1 MLAQLFLN
9 EVIKCLLLIF
19 CSESYWPIVCK
30 DHSPKGA
37 IIRCTNNCYSIV
49 KIDHNSI
56 DIPDFNLKVFNFREF
71 CVHLDTR
78 VLLCG
83 IKVIAAYILY

>member
-1 MLAQLFLN
+1 MLAQLFCIT
-9 EVIKCLLLIF
+9 IKCLILIF

-37 IIRCTNNCYSIV
+37 IIRCANCDSVV

-56 DIPDFNLKVFNFREF
+56 DIPDFNLKVFNFRKF
-71 CVHLDTR
+71 RAHLDTR

-83 IKVIAAYILY
+83 IKVIAYKSGSLL